1 MVHLDLI
8 LIFQEMDSDT
18 DEDGDLFGCRPD
30 PLASSSSTVPS
41 STGIILVLCKQRAL
55 SIIFVILQ

>member
-41 STGIILVLCKQRAL
+41 STGIILVLC
-55 SIIFVILQ
+55 